1 MRLVILIVA
10 ATAAWAQSNAITLC
24 DQQSAEH
31 CMTYKAPASLTST
44 FVIQGITPNL
54 SHPSQDVLFY
64 SNLSSLYLGL
74 SVIDKPLKVGQ
85 EFALAGI
92 ADGSSGSAGGWDK
105 VGLYAGAL
113 PGPLA
118 STTLTSNLGTS
129 DHIITVASTAILPSG
144 AVSDYAPNVK
154 IDSEWIS
161 VLVCPASIS
170 DGPGTTACSTYVSSP
185 ATQFLILARGVRGTT
200 GPVSHTSG
208 AAVKAISD
216 YWGLNT
222 EVHKPVLTDDVNVTS
237 VEIDMN
243 NDWAD
248 FTNAPGQQLSNG
260 LVVTAG
266 GQKRGSFG
274 LVVSS
279 AGVNSWYLPIWV
291 NTGCGSPPT
300 SPCRG
305 MLLGSPDSPIDIT
318 NTNAAIGATQMIDG
332 QTVFFGQRFTDTNPT
347 GAFWE
352 FYNRTGNKI
361 LSYLDMFGNQLT
373 ANNGGYFIRDAAGDS
388 LDTTHGAGITYGTD
402 NNFYLN
408 AFNTGSNFI
417 WRGPS
422 LNVIMELETS
432 NGHLLLG
439 TGDSGSGSILQVNGT
454 TEVYGNIQ
462 TAGSGGTWNIGT
474 PTSYFT
480 GVYSDTV
487 TATDLEITNGVPVT
501 TVYVIGEDISGNL
514 AIKKEL
520 PAATIATFN
529 TVLGAGTMTMY
540 GGIVPN
546 TAGSGNLGSSSLPW
560 NTGYFYQVR
569 LTNNFGLIWPDS
581 GGTFDSTHGGQVLFS
596 TAGDLYFMNL
606 SGGAFNWW
614 GPSYASKMSLDSS
627 GNLLIGTA
635 TDSGSGSKLQVN
647 GTMEVYGNI
656 QTAGSGGTWNIG
668 TPTSYFTGVYSD
680 TVTATDLEITNG
692 VPVTTVYVIGED
704 ISGNLAI
711 KKELPSATIATFNT
725 VLGAGTM
732 TMFGSIVPSA
742 NDADNI
748 GASGAEWLNG
758 YFKNITVTGTCTGCG
773 SYLPLTGGTLT
784 GALTLSGA
792 GNQLTVDHDATI
804 DGQLVVQGGSSG
816 QVNFGSGEWQPTTSA
831 QVALG
836 DSSHTFGIGYF
847 TGIVDSL
854 STAGTGLFV
863 NNTGAGI
870 GIWDSSANGSLFT
883 GITSGTLRLTGAPT
897 TCTGHPTGTI
907 ANIAGVATFCP

>member
-520 PAATIATFN
+520 P
-529 TVLGAGTMTMY
+529 
-540 GGIVPN
+540 
-546 TAGSGNLGSSSLPW
+546 
-560 NTGYFYQVR
+560 
-569 LTNNFGLIWPDS
+569 
-581 GGTFDSTHGGQVLFS
+581 
-596 TAGDLYFMNL
+596 
-606 SGGAFNWW
+606 
-614 GPSYASKMSLDSS
+614 
-627 GNLLIGTA
+627 
-635 TDSGSGSKLQVN
+635 
-647 GTMEVYGNI
+647 
-656 QTAGSGGTWNIG
+656 
-668 TPTSYFTGVYSD
+668 
-680 TVTATDLEITNG
+680 
-692 VPVTTVYVIGED
+692 
-704 ISGNLAI
+704 
-711 KKELPSATIATFNT
+711 SATIATFNT

-732 TMFGSIVPSA
+732 KMFGSIVPSA